1 MQKFN
6 DFEDIYDQYA
16 DMLFRLAFSYVRNS
30 QDAKDI
36 VQDVFLRYL
45 KTSRKFHDENHC
57 RSWLIRVT
65 INRCKDM
72 FRSKKNDLPFDEEI
86 FISIDE
92 ETCSVF
98 ELLNLLPEKYRK
110 VIILH
115 ELEGY
120 RIEEAAKM
128 LHLSIS
134 AVKMRLLRAKNMLRN
149 EVNKKEND
157 CE

>member
-1 MQKFN
+1 M
-6 DFEDIYDQYA
+6 
-16 DMLFRLAFSYVRNS
+16 
-30 QDAKDI
+30 
-36 VQDVFLRYL
+36 
-45 KTSRKFHDENHC
+45 
-57 RSWLIRVT
+57 
-65 INRCKDM
+65 
-72 FRSKKNDLPFDEEI
+72 PFDEEL
-86 FISIDE
+86 FVPIDE
-92 ETCSVF
+92 ETYSVF

-120 RIEEAAKM
+120 RIEEVAKM
-128 LHLSIS
+128 LHLSVS